1 MGCYKQEKFEIYKG
15 DDYRAFGGCLFEVEA
30 TFPPEMLD
38 GHTISKAEVGITN
51 DLVFEFE
58 NPVFPLR
65 ITPTAE
71 QTEIM
76 NHVNTCRLKV
86 YDENG
91 YGITCDGQLQ
101 IIANDE
107 AVKSVQGE
115 V

>member
-1 MGCYKQEKFEIYKG
+1 MTCNRQKNEIYKG

-38 GHTISKAEVGITN
+38 GHTISKAKVGITD
-51 DLVFEFE
+51 DLILEFE

-71 QTEIM
+71 QTEVM

-107 AVKSVQGE
+107 AVKSVQG
-115 V
+115 